1 MRGDLAAA
9 LLAAVLASGCM
20 PGVGY
25 PGFGYPGLGYPG
37 PSVGYSPP
45 YYRDY
50 DAPYYGKWGG
60 GSLSRDEAR
69 DMAREQQEQQRRLER
84 EQAERRQDLRDH
96 QAERRERKQA
106 DDTWKQRNVN
116 WQKQQRAQQTERFQ

>member
-1 MRGDLAAA
+1 MRGVLAA
-9 LLAAVLASGCM
+9 LLAAALASGCM

-37 PSVGYSPP
+37 PGVGYSPP
-45 YYRDY
+45 YYREY
-50 DAPYYGKWGG
+50 DAPYYGNWGG

-69 DMAREQQEQQRRLER
+69 DIAREQEDQRRRLER
-84 EQAERRQDLRDH
+84 EQAERRQDLRDR
-96 QAERRERKQA
+96 QAERRESKQA

-116 WQKQQRAQQTERFQ
+116 WQKQ